1 MVGLIGKKIGMTRVF
16 LDDGISLPV
25 TVIEAGP
32 CYITQIKKDN
42 GRDGYNAIQ
51 LGFKETRKKLI
62 TKPVMGHLEKAKV
75 KPVKVLKEFRNF
87 GDSDDMKLGDALDVS
102 LFNAGDVVNVTGT
115 SKGKGFAGVMKRHG
129 FHGGQA
135 THGQS
140 DRLRAPGS
148 LGQSSSP
155 SRVFKGMKMGGR
167 MGGEQVTVKGL
178 EVVQIDSAN
187 NLILVKGAIPGANE
201 SIVYIKK

>member
-51 LGFKETRKKLI
+51 LGFNETRKKLI
-62 TKPVMGHLEKAKV
+62 TKPVMGHLEKANV

>member
-1 MVGLIGKKIGMTRVF
+1 MTRVF
-16 LDDGISLPV
+16 LDDGVSLPV

-32 CYITQIKKDN
+32 CYITQIKKED

-51 LGFKETRKKLI
+51 LGFNGTRKKLV
-62 TKPVMGHLEKAKV
+62 TKPIMGHLEKANV
-75 KPVKVLKEFRNF
+75 KPVKVLKEFRDF
-87 GDSDDMKLGDALDVS
+87 GDLENMKLGDELDVS

-129 FHGGQA
+129 FSGGQA

-155 SRVFKGMKMGGR
+155 SRVFKGIKMGGR
-167 MGGEQVTVKGL
+167 MGGEKVTVKGL
-178 EVVQIDSAN
+178 VVVQIDAAN